1 MRRKEPQMESTLP
14 SNALY
19 LTLHCTYSYTLT
31 LYYSLKYYNFYT
43 VVQLVLLRVH
53 ITSLTKCNG
62 YWYSMVGSLVGGWV
76 HSITRFHY
84 SRCAQRG
91 GVGRVWRWEMEA
103 DIKSFNLKVD
113 NRFKV
118 FSAHFTHFA
127 LQLKRIYCWL
137 CQHHSFINIWLFQDR
152 ADEDSI

>member
-1 MRRKEPQMESTLP
+1 MVMRRKEPQMESTLP

-31 LYYSLKYYNFYT
+31 LYYSLIYYNFYT
-43 VVQLVLLRVH
+43 VVQLVLLKVH

-76 HSITRFHY
+76 GTLHYTLPLQQMCPTR
-84 SRCAQRG
+84 RG
-91 GVGRVWRWEMEA
+91 GRVWRWEMEA
-103 DIKSFNLKVD
+103 DIKSFNLKVN
-113 NRFKV
+113 NRFKI

-127 LQLKRIYCWL
+127 LQLKRIYC
-137 CQHHSFINIWLFQDR
+137 
-152 ADEDSI
+152 